1 MNTSQSNNVQNSSF
15 EKLFLDKII
24 PLRKSPQKNHRKIN
38 IPAAVISH
46 TKPLQQLDDKGGKKQ
61 KRVKITKGSKMH

>member
-46 TKPLQQLDDKGGKKQ
+46 TKPLQQLDDKGSKK
-61 KRVKITKGSKMH
+61 KKTVKITKGSKMH